1 MVDRWSNYP
10 IFTARQ
16 GEIKVWPLYMEHPAD
31 NVVTDIVMGGC
42 APVTAQLNGVT
53 CFTYFPSSV
62 HSVNTNGDALFVV
75 ELNGVLCIDYKA
87 APYGVILGGEA
98 PITVVLNGVTCYFYP
113 ATCGVTMG
121 GEADVTFTA
130 NVKTR
135 GGKGT
140 PAARKRQQQAT
151 HHYYEAEAF
160 FENTLV
166 LGGEATATFTPAPYQ
181 FIKSLPKVP
190 YKPKT
195 DSEFVDLFKKL
206 EAQPRTTTFSYQAT
220 GGVTATG
227 KASDEYFDFTNFI
240 IMHDEDVIIADILST
255 DGTPFIT
262 TSFDRDLK
270 KLRRDDD
277 DVIEIFELL

>member
-1 MVDRWSNYP
+1 MVMHCSLLSL
-10 IFTARQ
+10 TASYVSTTR
-16 GEIKVWPLYMEHPAD
+16 LHH
-31 NVVTDIVMGGC
+31 
-42 APVTAQLNGVT
+42 TA
-53 CFTYFPSSV
+53 SS
-62 HSVNTNGDALFVV
+62 
-75 ELNGVLCIDYKA
+75 
-87 APYGVILGGEA
+87 GGEA

-113 ATCGVTMG
+113 ATGGITMG

-166 LGGEATATFTPAPYQ
+166 LGGEATATFKSAPYS

-190 YKPKT
+190 YTPKT
-195 DSEFVDLFKKL
+195 DSEFVDLFKRL

-220 GGVTATG
+220 GGITAAG
-227 KASDEYFDFTNFI
+227 KAADEYFDFTNFI
-240 IMHDEDVIIADILST
+240 IMHDEDIIIADALSS
-255 DGTPFIT
+255 DGSPFIT